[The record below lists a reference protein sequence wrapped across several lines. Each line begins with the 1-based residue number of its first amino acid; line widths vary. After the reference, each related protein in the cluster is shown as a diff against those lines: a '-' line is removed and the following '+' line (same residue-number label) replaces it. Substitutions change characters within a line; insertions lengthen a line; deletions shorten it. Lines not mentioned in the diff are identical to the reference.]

1 MMQLQEL
8 LKERNVQVVD
18 IKLYLT
24 CLQGTDKALTPDM
37 RRAKNIPSFMQS
49 FSRTYS
55 WWNTRVSSSI
65 ACFFGGD
72 AGIKLVEGYEGKL
85 KGHFSRRITLKLP
98 VVGRANEIVVKIN
111 HDYRS
116 YSKEN
121 IEEFRHTISRL
132 LKIEP
137 WQFIFVNVEQG
148 CVKLT
153 FLISSIYIRRINDI
167 ASEIKKLD
175 VISLS
180 IDG

>member
-153 FLISSIYIRRINDI
+153 FLISSIYMGRINDV

-175 VISLS
+175 MISLS